1 MNMYMNYG
9 RDGLADCC
17 VVLSFDEIKTLLL
30 LVVVVV
36 VLVLLLLHMSLK
48 HTEMPVPIMPQKPSD
63 NLWLDKNRNTKT
75 IGCSQIHVEAWQ
87 KNNETRTSQQFL
99 VGQKRRHQ

>member
-17 VVLSFDEIKTLLL
+17 VVSSFDEIKTLLL

-36 VLVLLLLHMSLK
+36 VVLVLLLLHMSPK
-48 HTEMPVPIMPQKPSD
+48 H
-63 NLWLDKNRNTKT
+63 KNACPYNATKT
-75 IGCSQIHVEAWQ
+75 FRQP
-87 KNNETRTSQQFL
+87 L
-99 VGQKRRHQ
+99 VGQKQKDQNHRLVTNPCTAWHKHIIK

>member
-17 VVLSFDEIKTLLL
+17 VVLYFEEIKT

-36 VLVLLLLHMSLK
+36 VVVVHM
-48 HTEMPVPIMPQKPSD
+48 PSD
-63 NLWLDKNRNTKT
+63 NLWLDKNRKTKT
-75 IGCSQIHVEAWQ
+75 IG
-87 KNNETRTSQQFL
+87 
-99 VGQKRRHQ
+99 

>member
-30 LVVVVV
+30 LLLVVVVVV
-36 VLVLLLLHMSLK
+36 VLHMSPK
-48 HTEMPVPIMPQKPSD
+48 H
-63 NLWLDKNRNTKT
+63 KNACPYNATTKT
-75 IGCSQIHVEAWQ
+75 ERP
-87 KNNETRTSQQFL
+87 KP
-99 VGQKRRHQ
+99 

>member
-30 LVVVVV
+30 LLVVVVV
-36 VLVLLLLHMSLK
+36 VVVHMSLK
-48 HTEMPVPIMPQKPSD
+48 H
-63 NLWLDKNRNTKT
+63 KNACPYNAIKT
-75 IGCSQIHVEAWQ
+75 F
-87 KNNETRTSQQFL
+87 QQPL
-99 VGQKRRHQ
+99 AGQKQKDQNHTLVTNPCTEWHKHIIK